1 MNKFLC
7 ASVGLMLGASMQT
20 QAAGLSA
27 ELAAKSFVPGTT
39 RVIVTFHDKT
49 NRSRL
54 NFKGS
59 EAEIKRTLRAN
70 YTASSR
76 EVRSLFT
83 NARSNAGRITDDLWA
98 ANAMIAEVDN
108 SMLEQLASMEDVAQ
122 VSMDRPV
129 LFEEPPANS
138 PEEIR
143 EDEWTYG
150 LKVLGVD
157 KVRAKYN
164 LTGKG
169 VKVGVLDTGID
180 ANHPDLKGKVVAWGD
195 FAGTSETAKDAHGHG
210 THCAGTIAGGNTSGK
225 QIGVAPNAQL
235 VIGRI
240 FGDNGGATLAGI
252 IKAMN
257 WMTDPDGNPDTDDAP
272 DLVSNSWGGRQG
284 SMASEKSMW
293 NIVSSWRELNI
304 VPVFAAGNS
313 GPRPKTVG
321 TPGGYPHSFAVG
333 ATDSNDKIAYFSSR
347 GPITWEGKDY
357 VKPEVSAPGVNVY
370 SAKPG
375 GGYQSMSGTS
385 MACPHVAGLVALML
399 EANPALTVADVEA
412 ILKETSV
419 DLGETG
425 PDNTFGV
432 GRADISAAI
441 AKIKGEKAAQ
451 KENFQS
457 IFE

>member
-1 MNKFLC
+1 MNKILC
-7 ASVGLMLGASMQT
+7 GSLSLLLGASLQV
-20 QAAGLSA
+20 QAIELSNDVA
-27 ELAAKSFVPGTT
+27 SRINEPGTS
-39 RVIVTFHDKT
+39 RVIITFNDKT
-49 NRSRL
+49 SRSRL
-54 NFKGS
+54 SNKGS
-59 EAEIKRTLRAN
+59 QAEMKRTLKAN

-83 NARSNAGRITDDLWA
+83 NTRSSIGRISDELWA
-98 ANAMIAEVDN
+98 ANAMIAEVSN
-108 SMLEQLASMEDVAQ
+108 SALETLQNLDGVAQ
-122 VSMDRPV
+122 VTLDRVIP
-129 LFEEPPANS
+129 FEELPANS
-138 PEEIR
+138 SDTVK

-157 KVRAKYN
+157 KVRAAYN

-169 VKVGVLDTGID
+169 VRVGILDTGID

-195 FAGTSETAKDAHGHG
+195 FAGTSATEKDAHGHG
-210 THCAGTIAGGNTSGK
+210 THCAGTIAGGSASGK
-225 QIGVAPNAQL
+225 HIGVAPEAEL

-240 FGDNGGATLAGI
+240 FGDSGGATLAGI
-252 IKAMN
+252 LKAMN
-257 WMTDPDGNPDTDDAP
+257 WMTDPDGNADTNDHP
-272 DLVSNSWGGRQG
+272 RLVSNSWGGSQG
-284 SMASEKSMW
+284 SMDKEQAMW
-293 NIVSSWRELNI
+293 NIVTAWRELNI

-313 GPRPKTVG
+313 GPRPKTIG

-333 ATDSNDKIAYFSSR
+333 ATDSNDKIAGFSSR

-357 VKPEVSAPGVNVY
+357 VKPEVSAPGVNIY

-385 MACPHVAGLVALML
+385 MACPHVSGLVALMI
-399 EANPALTVADVEA
+399 EANPALTVSEVES

-419 DLGETG
+419 DLGEAG
-425 PDNTFGV
+425 PDNIFGV
-432 GRADISAAI
+432 GRADIGAAI

-451 KENFQS
+451 KANFES